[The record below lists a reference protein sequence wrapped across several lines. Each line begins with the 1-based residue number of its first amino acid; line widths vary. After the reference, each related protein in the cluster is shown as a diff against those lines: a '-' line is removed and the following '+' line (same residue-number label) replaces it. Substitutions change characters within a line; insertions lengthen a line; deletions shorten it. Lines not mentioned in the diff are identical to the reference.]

1 VTTKPASSGK
11 TKPKASGKPKKASP
25 TEMRINFP
33 KETVKQIAFE
43 AHLFCSNP
51 DCCRFTS
58 YSTSDAKP
66 RAIAEA
72 AHINAASEDGPRPG
86 DVRTE
91 EDLKSVTN
99 GIWLCQICH
108 SLIDADPS
116 RFPESRLREWKSK
129 HAEFVRGL
137 VGKDFDIVHFK
148 LYARSKNTAHCI
160 SFLTF
165 LENRRVFFNA
175 LDVEFPSQ
183 VFASL
188 SAVRFRIDEARS
200 AMMDDTDAMRNIEE
214 MQSLVHGFL
223 TANPQLNEL
232 KCDGNDPSFRRFCDE
247 LAELR
252 AKLLPRA
259 IAIADDVEY
268 KLSSALIGEARKLGV
283 YKELG

>member
-1 VTTKPASSGK
+1 MTTKPASSGK
-11 TKPKASGKPKKASP
+11 AKPKASGKPQKAST
-25 TEMRINFP
+25 TEKRINFP
-33 KETVKQIAFE
+33 KETVRQIAFE

-51 DCCRFTS
+51 ECCRFTS
-58 YSTSDAKP
+58 YSTTEAKA

-91 EDLKSVTN
+91 EELKSATN
-99 GIWLCQICH
+99 GIWLCDTCH
-108 SLIDADPS
+108 RLIDDDPS
-116 RFPESRLREWKSK
+116 RFPESRLREWKSN

-137 VGKDFDIVHFK
+137 VGKEFDIVHFK

-175 LDVEFPSQ
+175 LDAEFPWQ
-183 VFASL
+183 VFKSL
-188 SAVRFRIDEARS
+188 SDVRYRIEEARA
-200 AMMDDTDAMRNIEE
+200 AMMDDTVAMRNIEE
-214 MQSLVHGFL
+214 MLTLVHEFL
-223 TANPQLNEL
+223 TENPRLDEL
-232 KCDGNDPSFRRFCDE
+232 KCDGNDPEFRRFCVE

-252 AKLLPRA
+252 AKLLPLV

-268 KLSSALIGEARKLGV
+268 KPSAALITEARRLGV
-283 YKELG
+283 Y